1 MIILQKNKLNMGK
14 KKSINEMMI
23 AILLDE
29 HLSID
34 NIIDRHIELVTNP
47 IERVVDMKIEN
58 NVPIFKTEVIREAK
72 PAPRRAILYSKY
84 IYLLHTIIM
93 RCRADK
99 YHFTKL
105 SYTTMIEVL
114 GKHYTDMLRTLEDM
128 GIIGLTTAYE
138 VGKFGRSILLRNWN
152 IGFTVTKNKKV
163 IEYAQKVAEL
173 VGEHMEDCLKDY
185 GDDEFIRNYQE
196 SLALLQLPQKRES
209 LNYIN
214 NKKFL
219 NNKSKEYYLGKIE
232 SFKYDNKM
240 IHSIDDNNRIYH
252 YMTNLPRDLKC
263 FFNIKYQCDISN
275 SHPLLFNLFLID
287 KYNISNDIIYYL
299 LQIDGDIVDNH
310 YLGKQLYNILNINNI
325 EFEIKSIPIDV
336 LKYIYST
343 SKGLFWDN
351 FLDLF
356 EDIERSEIKQK
367 MFCEVFYSKKSKTTR
382 FKPFAKIFKEHYPS
396 VWQTIKEL
404 KAEDADKL
412 PNDMM
417 ALESKLFHQ
426 ILVECYKRNW
436 KVISIHD
443 AIIVLDVEANQHLIL
458 EELTSIM
465 TDVYLSNRLHAS
477 ISVDIFK

>member
-1 MIILQKNKLNMGK
+1 MGRK
-14 KKSINEMMI
+14 KKSINEMRI

-29 HLSID
+29 DLGIDSII
-34 NIIDRHIELVTNP
+34 NRHIELVSNP
-47 IERVVDMKIEN
+47 TVSSHLIDIIDGK
-58 NVPIFKTEVIREAK
+58 PIFEENVVREAK
-72 PAPRRAILYSKY
+72 PAPRRVILYPKY
-84 IYLLHTIIM
+84 IYLIHTIIM

-114 GKHYTDMLRTLEDM
+114 GKHYTDMLRTLEDV
-128 GIIGLTTAYE
+128 GIIGLTTAYG

-152 IGFTVTKNKKV
+152 IGFTITNNKKV

-173 VGEHMEDCLKDY
+173 IGEHTEEGLKDY

-196 SLALLQLPQKRES
+196 SLSLLQLTKKSGALDYIKRKKY
-209 LNYIN
+209 LND
-214 NKKFL
+214 
-219 NNKSKEYYLGKIE
+219 KSKDYYLGKIE
-232 SFKYDNKM
+232 SFQYDNKM
-240 IHSIDDNNRIYH
+240 IHSIDANNRIYH

-287 KYNISNDIIYYL
+287 KYNISNDIIDYL
-299 LQIDGDIVDNH
+299 LQIDGDIIDNH
-310 YLGKQLYNILNINNI
+310 YLGKQLHKTLKNNNI
-325 EFEIKSIPIDV
+325 EFDIKSIPNDV

-343 SKGLFWDN
+343 SKGLFWDG

-356 EDIERSEIKQK
+356 EDMERSEIKQK
-367 MFCEVFYSKKSKTTR
+367 MFCEVFYSKKSKSTR
-382 FKPFAKIFKEHYPS
+382 FKPFAKIFKEHYPN
-396 VWQTIKEL
+396 VWRVIKEL

-417 ALESKLFHQ
+417 AHESRLFHQ
-426 ILVECYKRNW
+426 ILTECYQRNW

-443 AIIVLDVEANQHLIL
+443 AIIVLDDESNNHFDLDELIG
-458 EELTSIM
+458 IM
-465 TDVYLSNRLHAS
+465 TNVYSSNRLHSTIS
-477 ISVDIFK
+477 IDVFD

>member
-1 MIILQKNKLNMGK
+1 MGK

-252 YMTNLPRDLKC
+252 YMTNIPRDLKC

-287 KYNISNDIIYYL
+287 KYNISNDIIYY
-299 LQIDGDIVDNH
+299 I
-310 YLGKQLYNILNINNI
+310 
-325 EFEIKSIPIDV
+325 
-336 LKYIYST
+336 
-343 SKGLFWDN
+343 
-351 FLDLF
+351 
-356 EDIERSEIKQK
+356 
-367 MFCEVFYSKKSKTTR
+367 
-382 FKPFAKIFKEHYPS
+382 
-396 VWQTIKEL
+396 
-404 KAEDADKL
+404 
-412 PNDMM
+412 
-417 ALESKLFHQ
+417 
-426 ILVECYKRNW
+426 
-436 KVISIHD
+436 
-443 AIIVLDVEANQHLIL
+443 
-458 EELTSIM
+458 
-465 TDVYLSNRLHAS
+465 
-477 ISVDIFK
+477 